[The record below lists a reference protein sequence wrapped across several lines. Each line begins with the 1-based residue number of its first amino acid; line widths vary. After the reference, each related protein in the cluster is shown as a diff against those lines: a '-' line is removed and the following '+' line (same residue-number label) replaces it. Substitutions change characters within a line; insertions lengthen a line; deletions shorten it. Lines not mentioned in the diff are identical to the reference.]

1 MERRNFCRS
10 LPIIALGI
18 RGVAASQ
25 APLLAQ
31 VSGPTRAVGDI
42 YQLQAAFHL
51 AKSTQNIELMMSLWD
66 MGGSLTIAGDP
77 NSPYVGY
84 DRLRAF
90 LLSTG
95 SFTNRRLSLVPSF
108 KIQIEVH
115 GDEAYFYEEC
125 HDVSDFD
132 QPTRAI
138 AADSYLAGTVRRIGG
153 QWVFSNMFG
162 GTATP
167 LSIDRYYNR

>member
-1 MERRNFCRS
+1 MERRNFCKS
-10 LPIIALGI
+10 LLGIALGM
-18 RGVAASQ
+18 GGLAASQ

-31 VSGPTRAVGDI
+31 VSGPTRVVGDI

-66 MGGSLTIAGDP
+66 MAGSLTIAGDP

-90 LLSTG
+90 LLRTG

-108 KIQIEVH
+108 KIQIEVL
-115 GDEAYFYEEC
+115 AMR
-125 HDVSDFD
+125 
-132 QPTRAI
+132 PTSTR
-138 AADSYLAGTVRRIGG
+138 SVMT
-153 QWVFSNMFG
+153 
-162 GTATP
+162 
-167 LSIDRYYNR
+167 